1 MKKLGG
7 CSVTPSSA
15 AKFDWSVGIFA
26 TTVTQSGLA
35 ANAAAKHVN
44 CQNLM
49 PPAPQIFFFLQGSS
63 LLAFFFVAQ
72 RVSVLTGAIFAEVCG
87 ISATIPK
94 RAYSAAR
101 RWRHII
107 VRLPRILL
115 PSGLSPSHT
124 APQSPGSKLGA
135 VVAAEVAARI
145 GNAPRRREHRQ
156 GTRSLRGHHRYVLT
170 RLMEVAVTWIFI
182 SAAIALLIAISS
194 ATDVSFRN

>member
-1 MKKLGG
+1 MLHRRSDPETGNPPALTQLPSRFALSTTGSSSCNSTEKRCENVAGAADSMKKLGG

-35 ANAAAKHVN
+35 ANAAAKQVN

-49 PPAPQIFFFLQGSS
+49 PPAPQIFFFLQGST

-101 RWRHII
+101 R
-107 VRLPRILL
+107 
-115 PSGLSPSHT
+115 
-124 APQSPGSKLGA
+124 
-135 VVAAEVAARI
+135 
-145 GNAPRRREHRQ
+145 RRQHRN
-156 GTRSLRGHHRYVLT
+156 
-170 RLMEVAVTWIFI
+170 
-182 SAAIALLIAISS
+182 SAAAPNTPAI
-194 ATDVSFRN
+194 RP